1 MCSLAA
7 PRFFRSRVDIR
18 EFSSNI
24 FRIHYYNYFNNFCFR
39 FLFWFL
45 PYTQF

>member
-18 EFSSNI
+18 EFSSDI
-24 FRIHYYNYFNNFCFR
+24 FRIHYYFNNFCFR